1 MAGETTPATDRPT
14 RRRWAAL
21 AGGWAYLLS
30 VGLFSVALGPVARVL
45 GQLLALPGGASA
57 VLVALPVGVVG
68 AAAWFGLVEE
78 RTSYTYRS
86 GAAYGLVTAVGA
98 VLVWLGLLGLRFGPA
113 VLLGWPVALFVL
125 VVSLPLALVAGFT
138 TMAARHRFAP
148 G

>member
-1 MAGETTPATDRPT
+1 MATDRPT
-14 RRRWAAL
+14 RRHWAAL

-30 VGLFSVALGPVARVL
+30 VGLLSVVLGPVARVL
-45 GQLLALPGGASA
+45 GQLLELPGGASA

-68 AAAWFGLVEE
+68 AAAWFGLVEM
-78 RTSYTYRS
+78 RTSYTYRA

-98 VLVWLGLLGLRFGPA
+98 VLVWLGLLGLLFGPA

-138 TMAARHRFAP
+138 TMAARHRFAS